1 MTMQFAQLSLIYLI
15 FNIAY
20 FSVLSIWGADLPVG
34 KYVLNN
40 NYCTRIIF
48 FDHLASCLRPLYIII
63 IVIYEGNQ
71 CVHEIHG

>member
-1 MTMQFAQLSLIYLI
+1 MTMQFAQLSYIYLV

-40 NYCTRIIF
+40 IIMIA
-48 FDHLASCLRPLYIII
+48 LAFVYPSQ
-63 IVIYEGNQ
+63 VNFMM
-71 CVHEIHG
+71 

>member
-1 MTMQFAQLSLIYLI
+1 MTMQFAQLSYIYLV

-40 NYCTRIIF
+40 IIMIA
-48 FDHLASCLRPLYIII
+48 LAFGYPSQ
-63 IVIYEGNQ
+63 VNFMM
-71 CVHEIHG
+71 